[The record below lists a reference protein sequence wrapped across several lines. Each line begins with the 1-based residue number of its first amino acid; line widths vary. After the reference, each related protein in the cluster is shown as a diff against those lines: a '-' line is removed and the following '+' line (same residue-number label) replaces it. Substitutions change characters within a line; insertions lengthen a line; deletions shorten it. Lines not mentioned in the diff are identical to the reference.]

1 MPTIGRLTDK
11 FLRTVRTGKGSEE
24 FWDESRPGFLVRVLE
39 SGTRTFL
46 FSYREPGARPA
57 RERPKRLLRLGVYNP
72 EDSDPS
78 RRFTLADAVSAW
90 KGASGQVS
98 QGVNP
103 KGPGVAPQ
111 TTDKPGLS
119 SLLDGIPGEHSAKLR
134 DLFGDRDLIAGSF
147 GELARDYLVV
157 HAWVEKRRSGEDER
171 MLKRELLPLW
181 RDVPAAAVQPED
193 VATLVRNIVVLRK
206 APVAA
211 NHVRLLVSR
220 IYSFGISQVR
230 ARFNPAHGVRVPG
243 GKARTG
249 SRWLS
254 DEEII
259 RLWWGL
265 DAQWSPESKNP
276 RNANRRLTSGD
287 VFRALTR
294 CRIVL
299 FQRPGEVA
307 YMEWSEIQPDG
318 WWVIPGT
325 KFISL
330 AGRKT
335 EVGTKNKLPHAVYLP
350 PLALEQIESLR
361 ELSGHG
367 RFVFPSPKRPDQPI
381 ACTNKTLAALQ
392 ARLKIPH
399 FTPHDLRR
407 TGTTNLQ
414 RLQVDDTL
422 IDRLVNHQPRGV
434 QRSYNLWAFQEERK
448 AAMCLWDTHLRSI
461 LGIEG
466 DRGFDPGR
474 DRLGPPQGFTVV
486 DRASRETAAFD
497 GLSDP

>member
-1 MPTIGRLTDK
+1 MATQPTG
-11 FLRTVRTGKGSEE
+11 
-24 FWDESRPGFLVRVLE
+24 
-39 SGTRTFL
+39 
-46 FSYREPGARPA
+46 EP
-57 RERPKRLLRLGVYNP
+57 
-72 EDSDPS
+72 
-78 RRFTLADAVSAW
+78 
-90 KGASGQVS
+90 ASV
-98 QGVNP
+98 P
-103 KGPGVAPQ
+103 
-111 TTDKPGLS
+111 
-119 SLLDGIPGEHSAKLR
+119 LLDGVLAEHCSKLQ
-134 DLFGDRDLIAGSF
+134 DLFGARELLAGSF
-147 GELARDYLVV
+147 GELARDYLVA

-181 RDVPAAAVQPED
+181 RDVQAATVQPED
-193 VATLVRNIVVLRK
+193 VATLTRNIVVHRK

-211 NHVRLLVSR
+211 NHVRLLISR

-230 ARFNPAHGVRVPG
+230 VRFNPAHGVRVPG

-254 DEEII
+254 DEEI
-259 RLWWGL
+259 RRVWWGL
-265 DAQWSPESKNP
+265 EAQWSPESESS
-276 RNANRRLTSGD
+276 RNANRHLTSGN

-307 YMEWSEIQPDG
+307 FMEWSEIQPDG
-318 WWVIPGT
+318 WWVIPGI

-330 AGRKT
+330 AGRKV

-367 RFVFPSPKRPDQPI
+367 RFIFPSPKRPDQPM
-381 ACTNKTLAALQ
+381 ASTNKTLAALL
-392 ARLKIPH
+392 ARLKIAH

-434 QRSYNLWAFQEERK
+434 QRSYNLWAFREERK
-448 AAMCLWDTHLRSI
+448 AAMCLWDSHLRRI
-461 LGIEG
+461 LE
-466 DRGFDPGR
+466 
-474 DRLGPPQGFTVV
+474 L
-486 DRASRETAAFD
+486 
-497 GLSDP
+497 

>member
-1 MPTIGRLTDK
+1 MLVRSFQIVTGQDTEPVVAMWSQLWRRMGAMPTTERLTDK
-11 FLRTVRTGKGSEE
+11 FLRTVRTRKGSEE
-24 FWDESRPGFLVRVLE
+24 FWDQSRPGLLVRVME

-57 RERPKRLLRLGVYNP
+57 RQRPKRLLRLGVYNP
-72 EDSDPS
+72 EDPESS
-78 RRFTLADAVSAW
+78 RRFTLADAVTAW
-90 KGASGQVS
+90 RTASGEVS

-103 KGPGVAPQ
+103 KGPGLAPQ
-111 TTDKPGLS
+111 SCAPGMV
-119 SLLDGIPGEHSAKLR
+119 SLLDGVPAEHSAKLR
-134 DLFGDRDLIAGSF
+134 DLFGDLELVAGSF

-157 HAWVEKRRSGEDER
+157 HAWVAKRRSGEDER
-171 MLKRELLPLW
+171 MLKRELLPVW

-193 VATLVRNIVVLRK
+193 VATLVRNIVMLRK

-230 ARFNPAHGVRVPG
+230 ARFNPAHGVRVTG
-243 GKARTG
+243 GKARSG

-254 DEEII
+254 DEEIC
-259 RLWWGL
+259 RVWWGL
-265 DAQWSPESKNP
+265 EAQWSPESKSL
-276 RNANRRLTSGD
+276 RNANRHLTIGN

-294 CRIVL
+294 CRMVL

-307 YMEWSEIQPDG
+307 FMEWSEIQPDG

-330 AGRKT
+330 AGREV

-350 PLALEQIESLR
+350 PLAMEQIESLR

-381 ACTNKTLAALQ
+381 AFTNKTLAALVS
-392 ARLKIPH
+392 RLKIPH

-414 RLQVDDTL
+414 RMQLDDTL

-434 QRSYNLWAFQEERK
+434 QRSYNLWAFREERK
-448 AAMCLWDTHLRSI
+448 TAMCLWDAHLRRI
-461 LGIEG
+461 LG
-466 DRGFDPGR
+466 
-474 DRLGPPQGFTVV
+474 L
-486 DRASRETAAFD
+486 
-497 GLSDP
+497 